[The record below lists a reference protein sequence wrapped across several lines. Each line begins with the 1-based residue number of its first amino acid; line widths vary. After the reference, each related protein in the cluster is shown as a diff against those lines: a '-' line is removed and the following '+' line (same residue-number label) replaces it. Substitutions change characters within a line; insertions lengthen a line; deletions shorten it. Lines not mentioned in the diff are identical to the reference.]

1 MERSALSPRTDAGLH
16 NRQFFAILIAW
27 ESFFC
32 PTIVHAAQRART
44 ERGISRGAI
53 MRDRKR
59 DYELLFIVSPLRSS
73 EEEIAATVEKV
84 AQSIATVGGSVSSTQ
99 QTAPWGRRKFAYPM
113 REYAEGEASRRVFN
127 EGYYVLVTC
136 SLPTLQIRE
145 LERVLKLNDS
155 ILRYMLTGIEARPAA
170 PAAEA
175 EAQA

>member
-1 MERSALSPRTDAGLH
+1 
-16 NRQFFAILIAW
+16 
-27 ESFFC
+27 
-32 PTIVHAAQRART
+32 
-44 ERGISRGAI
+44 

-73 EEEIAATVEKV
+73 EEEIAATVERV
-84 AQSIATVGGSVSSTQ
+84 AQSIAAVGGTSNTVQ

-127 EGYYVLVTC
+127 EGYYVLVNCT
-136 SLPTLQIRE
+136 LPTMQIRE

-155 ILRYMLTGIEARPAA
+155 ILRYMLTNVEVRPVVA

-175 EAQA
+175 EAPQA

>member
-1 MERSALSPRTDAGLH
+1 
-16 NRQFFAILIAW
+16 
-27 ESFFC
+27 
-32 PTIVHAAQRART
+32 
-44 ERGISRGAI
+44 

-73 EEEIAATVEKV
+73 EEEIAATVERV
-84 AQSIATVGGSVSSTQ
+84 AQSIAAVGGSSNTVQ

-127 EGYYVLVTC
+127 EGYYVLVNCT
-136 SLPTLQIRE
+136 LPTMQIRE

-155 ILRYMLTGIEARPAA
+155 ILRYMLTNVEARPVVA

-175 EAQA
+175 EAPQA

>member
-1 MERSALSPRTDAGLH
+1 
-16 NRQFFAILIAW
+16 
-27 ESFFC
+27 
-32 PTIVHAAQRART
+32 
-44 ERGISRGAI
+44 

-73 EEEIAATVEKV
+73 EEEIAATVERV
-84 AQSIATVGGSVSSTQ
+84 AQSIAAVGGTSNTVQ

-127 EGYYVLVTC
+127 EGYYVLVNCT
-136 SLPTLQIRE
+136 LPTMQIRE

-155 ILRYMLTGIEARPAA
+155 ILRYMLTNVEARPVVA

-175 EAQA
+175 EAPQA

>member
-1 MERSALSPRTDAGLH
+1 
-16 NRQFFAILIAW
+16 
-27 ESFFC
+27 
-32 PTIVHAAQRART
+32 
-44 ERGISRGAI
+44 

-73 EEEIAATVEKV
+73 EEEIAATVERV
-84 AQSIATVGGSVSSTQ
+84 AQSIAAVGGSSNTVQ

-127 EGYYVLVTC
+127 EGYYVLVNCT
-136 SLPTLQIRE
+136 LPTMQIRE

-155 ILRYMLTGIEARPAA
+155 ILRYMLTNVEARPAVA

-175 EAQA
+175 EAPQA